1 MKMINKTTGEA
12 VYFNPIRKNG
22 KDAWII
28 QGIGSMRHNGI
39 GRLRSQNGV
48 VAAFFLPM
56 VSLPPGAASLL
67 RFFHWKKRRFT
78 R

>member
-28 QGIGSMRHNGI
+28 QGIGSTALIRR
-39 GRLRSQNGV
+39 GRQ
-48 VAAFFLPM
+48 
-56 VSLPPGAASLL
+56 
-67 RFFHWKKRRFT
+67 
-78 R
+78 